1 MPIGENVPI
10 APLTWAVSEGAIPGS
25 GSVTHRVFCVTPPRV
40 HRPLLSRTPVMV
52 GSMSTGSTS
61 TAQRLRQALDG
72 PWGEVREKART
83 QLAGKEY
90 TADPDLDLPGARARV
105 LEQMRSLAEL
115 GYAERGFRRE
125 NGGTGEPGAA
135 VVGLEMLA
143 YADLSLWVKSGVQWG
158 LFGGAVENLG
168 SERHR
173 EHIRRLI
180 SLDLLGCFAMT
191 ESGHGS
197 DVANLETT
205 ATYDPATEEF
215 VIHTPTPSARK
226 DYIGGAA
233 EHARMAAVFA
243 QLRTSSGEHGVH
255 CLLVPI
261 RDEQGNDLP
270 GVTTSDCGRKGGLPG
285 VDNGRIVFDQVR
297 VPRENLLNRYADVA
311 PDGTYSSEI
320 ENPSRRFFTTLG
332 TLVRGRVS
340 VGGAAAAGARVGLSI
355 ALRYSLKRRQFGDP
369 DNGAETLLLDYRM
382 HQRRLLPLLAHS
394 FALSFAQNDLVRRM
408 HLVQTGQDLA
418 AGAQRALE
426 KRAAGLKV
434 AQTRHATRAIQE
446 CREACG
452 GAGYL
457 TENRLVTLKA
467 DTDVFTTFEGDNVVL
482 TQLVAKEILTSYA
495 DEVRDLDAL
504 GWVRFAATMA
514 GDVVR
519 KRSGVRQLIQTLRD
533 RSGESVDEGDL
544 GRRDTQ
550 LALFADREDYLTRT
564 AAHRLR
570 ARAEET
576 EPFEAFNNAQ
586 DHILA
591 AGAAHI
597 DRLILEA
604 FIEGIADIEDE
615 EARRLAE
622 TVCDLYVYSILE
634 ENSAWY
640 IMHRFISVERAKA
653 IRRGVNELVDR
664 LRPDA
669 LTLIEALGV
678 PESMLDA
685 AMLDDASVYERQ

>member
-1 MPIGENVPI
+1 M
-10 APLTWAVSEGAIPGS
+10 TS
-25 GSVTHRVFCVTPPRV
+25 G
-40 HRPLLSRTPVMV
+40 
-52 GSMSTGSTS
+52 
-61 TAQRLRQALDG
+61 TATTADHLRAALDG
-72 PWGEVREKART
+72 PWAAVRDEART
-83 QLAGKEY
+83 LLAGEEF
-90 TADPDLDLPGARARV
+90 TADPYLDYKAARARV
-105 LEQMRSLAEL
+105 LEQMKAISTM
-115 GYAERGFRRE
+115 GFAERGFRRE
-125 NGGTGEPGAA
+125 NGGTSEPGAA

-168 SERHR
+168 TERHR
-173 EHIRRLI
+173 EYIERLI

-205 ATYDPATEEF
+205 ATYDPDTEEF
-215 VIHTPTPSARK
+215 VVHSPTPSARK

-243 QLRTSSGEHGVH
+243 QLITRGENKGVH

-261 RDEQGNDLP
+261 RDENGADLP
-270 GVTTSDCGRKGGLPG
+270 GVTTYDDGLKGGLPG
-285 VDNGRIVFDQVR
+285 VDNGRIVFDHVR

-340 VGGAAAAGARVGLSI
+340 VGGAAAAGARVALSI
-355 ALRYSLKRRQFGDP
+355 AVRYALQRRQFSDP
-369 DNGAETLLLDYRM
+369 DTGVETVLLDYRS
-382 HQRRLLPLLAHS
+382 HQRRLLPLVAKSYALA
-394 FALSFAQNDLVRRM
+394 FAQNDLVRRM
-408 HLVQTGQDLA
+408 HLVQTGQNLEP
-418 AGAQRALE
+418 GAQRALE

-434 AQTRHATRAIQE
+434 AQTAHATRAIQE

-482 TQLVAKEILTSYA
+482 TQLVAKELLTAYA

-533 RSGESVDEGDL
+533 RGDDSIDEGDL
-544 GRRDTQ
+544 SRRVVQ
-550 LALFADREDYLTRT
+550 LQLFADREDYLVRT

-576 EPFEAFNNAQ
+576 GPFEAFNNAQ

-597 DRLILEA
+597 DRLVLEA
-604 FIEGIADIEDE
+604 FIEGISDIEDPA
-615 EARRLAE
+615 ARELADWM
-622 TVCDLYVYSILE
+622 CDLFVYSTIE
-634 ENSAWY
+634 ENQAWY
-640 IMHRFISVERAKA
+640 IMHRFMSVDRAKTV
-653 IRRGVNELVDR
+653 RRGVNELVDR
-664 LRPDA
+664 LRPHA
-669 LTLIEALGV
+669 LTLVEAMGV
-678 PESMLDA
+678 PETMLRA
-685 AMLDDASVYERQ
+685 AMLDDASVFQRDQPVPASS

>member
-1 MPIGENVPI
+1 M
-10 APLTWAVSEGAIPGS
+10 A
-25 GSVTHRVFCVTPPRV
+25 
-40 HRPLLSRTPVMV
+40 
-52 GSMSTGSTS
+52 TGSSS
-61 TAQRLRQALDG
+61 TADHLRAALDG
-72 PWGEVREKART
+72 PWRDVRDKARI
-83 QLAGKEY
+83 QLAEDRFTG
-90 TADPDLDLPGARARV
+90 DPYLDYKAARARV
-105 LEQMRSLAEL
+105 LDQMRVVATM

-135 VVGLEMLA
+135 VTGLEMLA

-168 SERHR
+168 TERHR
-173 EHIRRLI
+173 DYIKRLL

-197 DVANLETT
+197 DVAHVETT
-205 ATYDPATEEF
+205 ATYDPASQEF
-215 VIHTPTPSARK
+215 VIHSPTPSARK

-243 QLRTSSGEHGVH
+243 QLITGGENQGVH

-261 RDEQGNDLP
+261 RDEQGADLP
-270 GVTTSDCGRKGGLPG
+270 GVTTFDDGLKGGLPG
-285 VDNGRIVFDQVR
+285 VDNGRIVFDHVR
-297 VPRENLLNRYADVA
+297 IPRENLLNRYADVA

-320 ENPSRRFFTTLG
+320 ENASRRFFTTLG

-340 VGGAAAAGARVGLSI
+340 VGGAAAAGARVALSI
-355 ALRYSLKRRQFGDP
+355 AVRYALKRRQFSDP
-369 DNGAETLLLDYRM
+369 DTGAETLLLDYRS
-382 HQRRLLPLLAHS
+382 HQRRLLPLVARS
-394 FALSFAQNDLVRRM
+394 FALAFAQNDLVRRM
-408 HLVQTGQDLA
+408 HLVQTGQDLDPS
-418 AGAQRALE
+418 AQRALE

-482 TQLVAKEILTSYA
+482 TQLVAKELLTAYS

-519 KRSGVRQLIQTLRD
+519 KRSGVRQMIQTLRD
-533 RSGESVDEGDL
+533 RSDEGVDEGDL
-544 GRRDTQ
+544 SRRSVQ
-550 LALFADREDYLTRT
+550 LQLFADREDYLVRT

-570 ARAEET
+570 ARARET
-576 EPFEAFNNAQ
+576 GPFEAFNNAQ

-591 AGAAHI
+591 AGTAHI
-597 DRLILEA
+597 DRLVLEA
-604 FIEGIADIEDE
+604 FIDGIAGIEDVD
-615 EARRLAE
+615 ARALAE
-622 TVCDLYVYSILE
+622 AVCDLFVYSLVE
-634 ENSAWY
+634 ENSAWF
-640 IMHRFISVERAKA
+640 IMHRFMSVERAKA
-653 IRRGVNELVDR
+653 VRRGVNELVDR
-664 LRPDA
+664 LRPQA
-669 LTLIEALGV
+669 STLVEAMGV
-678 PESMLDA
+678 PESMLHA
-685 AMLDDASVYERQ
+685 AMLEDASVYERD

>member
-1 MPIGENVPI
+1 M
-10 APLTWAVSEGAIPGS
+10 TS
-25 GSVTHRVFCVTPPRV
+25 G
-40 HRPLLSRTPVMV
+40 
-52 GSMSTGSTS
+52 
-61 TAQRLRQALDG
+61 TATTADHLRAALDG
-72 PWGEVREKART
+72 PWAAVRDEART
-83 QLAGKEY
+83 LLAGEEF
-90 TADPDLDLPGARARV
+90 TADPYLDYKAARARV
-105 LEQMRSLAEL
+105 LEQMKAISTM
-115 GYAERGFRRE
+115 GFAERGFRRE
-125 NGGTGEPGAA
+125 NGGTSEPGAA

-168 SERHR
+168 TERHR
-173 EHIRRLI
+173 EYIERLI

-205 ATYDPATEEF
+205 ATYDPETEEF
-215 VIHTPTPSARK
+215 VVHSPTPSARK

-243 QLRTSSGEHGVH
+243 QLITRGENKGVH

-261 RDEQGNDLP
+261 RDENGADLP
-270 GVTTSDCGRKGGLPG
+270 GVTTYDDGLKGGLPG
-285 VDNGRIVFDQVR
+285 VDNGRIVFDHVR

-340 VGGAAAAGARVGLSI
+340 VGGAAAAGARVALSI
-355 ALRYSLKRRQFGDP
+355 AVRYALQRRQFSDP
-369 DNGAETLLLDYRM
+369 DTGVETVLLDYRS
-382 HQRRLLPLLAHS
+382 HQRRLLPLVAKSYALA
-394 FALSFAQNDLVRRM
+394 FAQNDLVRRM
-408 HLVQTGQDLA
+408 HLVQTGQNLEP
-418 AGAQRALE
+418 GAQRALE

-434 AQTRHATRAIQE
+434 AQTAHATRAIQE

-482 TQLVAKEILTSYA
+482 TQLVAKELLTAYA

-533 RSGESVDEGDL
+533 RGDDSIDEGDL
-544 GRRDTQ
+544 SRRVVQ
-550 LALFADREDYLTRT
+550 LQLFADREDYLVRT

-576 EPFEAFNNAQ
+576 GPFEAFNNAQ

-597 DRLILEA
+597 DRLVLEA
-604 FIEGIADIEDE
+604 FIEGISDIEDPA
-615 EARRLAE
+615 ARELADWM
-622 TVCDLYVYSILE
+622 CDLFVYSTIE
-634 ENSAWY
+634 ENQAWY
-640 IMHRFISVERAKA
+640 IMHRFMSVDRAKA
-653 IRRGVNELVDR
+653 VRRGVNELVDR
-664 LRPDA
+664 LRPHA
-669 LTLIEALGV
+669 LTLVEAMGV
-678 PESMLDA
+678 PETMLRA
-685 AMLDDASVYERQ
+685 AMLDDASVFQRDQPVSASS

>member
-1 MPIGENVPI
+1 M
-10 APLTWAVSEGAIPGS
+10 T
-25 GSVTHRVFCVTPPRV
+25 
-40 HRPLLSRTPVMV
+40 
-52 GSMSTGSTS
+52 TGTTT
-61 TAQRLRQALDG
+61 TAEHLRAALDG
-72 PWGEVREKART
+72 PWAAVREEARIL
-83 QLAGKEY
+83 LAGEEF
-90 TADPDLDLPGARARV
+90 TADPTLDYKAARARV
-105 LEQMRSLAEL
+105 LDQMRVIATM
-115 GYAERGFRRE
+115 GFAERGFRRE
-125 NGGTGEPGAA
+125 HGGTGEPGAA

-168 SERHR
+168 TERHR
-173 EHIRRLI
+173 EYIKQLI

-205 ATYDPATEEF
+205 ATYDPRTEEF
-215 VIHTPTPSARK
+215 VVHSPTPSARK

-243 QLRTSSGEHGVH
+243 QLITNGENQGVH

-261 RDEQGNDLP
+261 RDENGADLP
-270 GVTTSDCGRKGGLPG
+270 GVTTIDDGLKGGLPG
-285 VDNGRIVFDQVR
+285 VDNGRIAFDHVR

-320 ENPSRRFFTTLG
+320 DNSSRRFFTTLG

-340 VGGAAAAGARVGLSI
+340 VGGAAAAGARVALSI
-355 ALRYSLKRRQFGDP
+355 AVRYALKRRQFADP
-369 DNGAETLLLDYRM
+369 DTGVETVLLDYRS
-382 HQRRLLPLLAHS
+382 HQRRLLPLVAKSYALA
-394 FALSFAQNDLVRRM
+394 FAQNDLVRRM
-408 HLVQTGQDLA
+408 HLVQTGQDLEP
-418 AGAQRALE
+418 GAQRALE

-467 DTDVFTTFEGDNVVL
+467 DTDVFTTFEGDNIVL
-482 TQLVAKEILTSYA
+482 TQLVAKELLTAYA
-495 DEVRDLDAL
+495 DEIRDLDAL

-533 RSGESVDEGDL
+533 RSGESVDDGDL
-544 GRRDTQ
+544 SRRAVQ
-550 LALFADREDYLTRT
+550 LQLFADREDYLVRT

-570 ARAEET
+570 ARAQDT
-576 EPFEAFNNAQ
+576 RPFEAFNNAQ

-591 AGAAHI
+591 AGSAHI
-597 DRLILEA
+597 DRLVLEA
-604 FIEGIADIEDE
+604 FIEGIAGIDDPD
-615 EARRLAE
+615 ARELAGSM
-622 TVCDLYVYSILE
+622 CDLYVYSAIE
-634 ENSAWY
+634 ENQAWF
-640 IMHRFISVERAKA
+640 IMHRFMSVERAKA
-653 IRRGVNELVDR
+653 VRRGVNELVDR
-664 LRPDA
+664 LRPHA
-669 LTLIEALGV
+669 LTLVEAMGV
-678 PESMLDA
+678 PESMLRA
-685 AMLDDASVYERQ
+685 AMLDDASVYDRT

>member
-1 MPIGENVPI
+1 M
-10 APLTWAVSEGAIPGS
+10 A
-25 GSVTHRVFCVTPPRV
+25 
-40 HRPLLSRTPVMV
+40 
-52 GSMSTGSTS
+52 TGSAS
-61 TAQRLRQALDG
+61 TADHLREALDG
-72 PWGEVREKART
+72 PWGEVRQQARE
-83 QLAGKEY
+83 QLAGDRF
-90 TADPDLDLPGARARV
+90 AGDPGLDYRAARARV
-105 LEQMRSLAEL
+105 LEQMRTLAGL
-115 GYAERGFRRE
+115 GLAERGFRRE

-143 YADLSLWVKSGVQWG
+143 YTDLSLWVKSGVQWG

-168 SERHR
+168 TERHR
-173 EHIRRLI
+173 EFIKKLI

-205 ATYDPATEEF
+205 ATYDPATQEF
-215 VIHTPTPSARK
+215 VVHTPTPSARK

-243 QLRTSSGEHGVH
+243 QLITPAGNHGVH

-270 GVTTSDCGRKGGLPG
+270 GVTTSDCGLKGGLPG
-285 VDNGRIVFDQVR
+285 VDNGRIVFDHVR

-340 VGGAAAAGARVGLSI
+340 VGGAAAAGARVALSI
-355 ALRYSLKRRQFGDP
+355 AGRYALKRRQFGDP
-369 DNGAETLLLDYRM
+369 DDGGEILLLDYRN
-382 HQRRLLPLLAHS
+382 HQRRLLPLIARSYALA
-394 FALSFAQNDLVRRM
+394 FAQNDLVRRM
-408 HLVQTGQDLA
+408 HLVQTGQDLDP
-418 AGAQRALE
+418 GAQRALE

-482 TQLVAKEILTSYA
+482 TQLVAKELLTAYS

-533 RSGESVDEGDL
+533 RGDESVDEGDL
-544 GRRDTQ
+544 SKRAVQ
-550 LALFADREDYLTRT
+550 LQLFADREDYLVRT

-576 EPFEAFNNAQ
+576 SPFEAFNNAQ

-591 AGAAHI
+591 AGSAHI
-597 DRLILEA
+597 DRLVLEA
-604 FIEGIADIEDE
+604 FIEGISGIEDPD
-615 EARRLAE
+615 ARALAE
-622 TVCDLYVYSILE
+622 TMCDLFVYATLE
-634 ENSAWY
+634 ENLSWY
-640 IMHRFISVERAKA
+640 IMHRFMSVERGKA
-653 IRRGVNELVDR
+653 VRRGVNELVDR

-669 LTLIEALGV
+669 LTLIEAMGV
-678 PESMLDA
+678 PEPMLRA
-685 AMLDDASVYERQ
+685 AMLDDASVYERE

>member
-1 MPIGENVPI
+1 M
-10 APLTWAVSEGAIPGS
+10 AT
-25 GSVTHRVFCVTPPRV
+25 GSV
-40 HRPLLSRTPVMV
+40 
-52 GSMSTGSTS
+52 S
-61 TAQRLRQALDG
+61 TADHLRVALDG
-72 PWGEVREKART
+72 PWGAVREEARKQLSGDQFTGDPSLDYKA
-83 QLAGKEY
+83 
-90 TADPDLDLPGARARV
+90 ARARV
-105 LEQMRSLAEL
+105 LEQMRVLATL
-115 GYAERGFRRE
+115 GIAEKGFRRE
-125 NGGTGEPGAA
+125 HGGTGEPGAA

-168 SERHR
+168 TDRHR
-173 EHIRRLI
+173 DYIKQLI

-205 ATYDPATEEF
+205 ATYDPATQEF
-215 VIHTPTPSARK
+215 VVHSPTPSARK

-243 QLRTSSGEHGVH
+243 QLITEGEGKGVH
-255 CLLVPI
+255 CFLVPI
-261 RDEQGNDLP
+261 RDEQGADLP
-270 GVTTSDCGRKGGLPG
+270 GVTTSDDGLKAGLPG

-297 VPRENLLNRYADVA
+297 IPRENLLNRYADVA
-311 PDGTYSSEI
+311 PDGSYSSEI

-340 VGGAAAAGARVGLSI
+340 VGGAAAAGARVALSI
-355 ALRYSLKRRQFGDP
+355 AVRYALQRRQFSDP
-369 DNGAETLLLDYRM
+369 DTGEETVLLDYRS
-382 HQRRLLPLLAHS
+382 HQRRLLPLVAKS
-394 FALSFAQNDLVRRM
+394 YAYAFAQNDLVRRM
-408 HLVQTGQDLA
+408 HLVQTGQDLDPSS
-418 AGAQRALE
+418 QRALE

-482 TQLVAKEILTSYA
+482 TQLVAKELLTAYS

-504 GWVRFAATMA
+504 GWVKFAATMA

-533 RSGESVDEGDL
+533 RGDETVDEADL
-544 GRRDTQ
+544 SKRAVQ
-550 LALFADREDYLTRT
+550 LQLFADREDYLVRT
-564 AAHRLR
+564 AGHRLR
-570 ARAEET
+570 ARAEDT
-576 EPFEAFNNAQ
+576 SPFEAFNNAQ
-586 DHILA
+586 DHILT
-591 AGAAHI
+591 AGTAHI
-597 DRLILEA
+597 DRLVLEA
-604 FIEGIADIEDE
+604 FIEGIADIEDP
-615 EARRLAE
+615 EARALADS
-622 TVCDLYVYSILE
+622 VCDLFVYTTLE

-640 IMHRFISVERAKA
+640 IMHRFMSVERAKA
-653 IRRGVNELVDR
+653 VRRGVNELVDR

-669 LTLIEALGV
+669 LTLVQGLGV
-678 PESMLDA
+678 PEGMLRA
-685 AMLDDASVYERQ
+685 AMLSDASVFDRTAH

>member
-1 MPIGENVPI
+1 M
-10 APLTWAVSEGAIPGS
+10 TS
-25 GSVTHRVFCVTPPRV
+25 G
-40 HRPLLSRTPVMV
+40 
-52 GSMSTGSTS
+52 
-61 TAQRLRQALDG
+61 TATTADHLRAALDG
-72 PWGEVREKART
+72 PWAAVRDEART
-83 QLAGKEY
+83 LLAGEEF
-90 TADPDLDLPGARARV
+90 TADPHLDYKAARARV
-105 LEQMRSLAEL
+105 LEQMKAIATM
-115 GYAERGFRRE
+115 GFAERGFRRE
-125 NGGTGEPGAA
+125 NGGTSEPGAA
-135 VVGLEMLA
+135 VVSLEMLA

-168 SERHR
+168 TERHR
-173 EHIRRLI
+173 EYIERLI

-205 ATYDPATEEF
+205 ATYDPQTQEF
-215 VIHTPTPSARK
+215 VVHSPTPSARK

-243 QLRTSSGEHGVH
+243 QLITGGESRGVH

-261 RDEQGNDLP
+261 RDENGADLP
-270 GVTTSDCGRKGGLPG
+270 GVTTYDDGLKGGLPG
-285 VDNGRIVFDQVR
+285 VDNGRIVFDHVR

-340 VGGAAAAGARVGLSI
+340 VGGAAAAGARVALSI
-355 ALRYSLKRRQFGDP
+355 AVRYALKRRQFSDP
-369 DNGAETLLLDYRM
+369 DTGVETVLLDYRS
-382 HQRRLLPLLAHS
+382 HQRRLLPLVAKSYALA
-394 FALSFAQNDLVRRM
+394 FAQNDLVRRM
-408 HLVQTGQDLA
+408 HLVQTGQNLE

-434 AQTRHATRAIQE
+434 AQTGHATRAIQE

-482 TQLVAKEILTSYA
+482 TQLVAKELLTAYA

-519 KRSGVRQLIQTLRD
+519 KRSGVRQLIQNLKD
-533 RSGESVDEGDL
+533 RGDDPIEEGDL
-544 GRRDTQ
+544 SRRAVQ
-550 LALFADREDYLTRT
+550 LQLFADREDYLVRT

-570 ARAEET
+570 ARAEDT
-576 EPFEAFNNAQ
+576 GPFEAFNNAQ

-597 DRLILEA
+597 DRLVLEA
-604 FIEGIADIEDE
+604 FIEGIADIEDP
-615 EARRLAE
+615 EARELADWM
-622 TVCDLYVYSILE
+622 CDLFVYTTIE
-634 ENSAWY
+634 ENQAWY
-640 IMHRFISVERAKA
+640 IMHRFMSVERAKA

-664 LRPDA
+664 LRPHG
-669 LTLIEALGV
+669 LTLVEAMGV
-678 PESMLDA
+678 PESMLRA
-685 AMLDDASVYERQ
+685 AMLDDASVFDRAQPISVPS

>member
-1 MPIGENVPI
+1 M
-10 APLTWAVSEGAIPGS
+10 T
-25 GSVTHRVFCVTPPRV
+25 
-40 HRPLLSRTPVMV
+40 
-52 GSMSTGSTS
+52 TGSS
-61 TAQRLRQALDG
+61 TTADHLRTALDG
-72 PWGEVREKART
+72 PWETVRQEARI
-83 QLAGKEY
+83 QLAGVEF
-90 TADPDLDLPGARARV
+90 TGNPALDYQAARARV
-105 LEQMRSLAEL
+105 LDQMRKIATM

-125 NGGTGEPGAA
+125 HGGTGEPGAA

-168 SERHR
+168 TERHR
-173 EHIRRLI
+173 EVIKQLI

-205 ATYDPATEEF
+205 ATYDPETQEF
-215 VIHTPTPSARK
+215 VVHSPTPSARK

-243 QLRTSSGEHGVH
+243 QLITEGESQGVH

-261 RDEQGNDLP
+261 RDEHGVDLP
-270 GVTTSDCGRKGGLPG
+270 GVTTFDDGLKGGLLG
-285 VDNGRIVFDQVR
+285 VDNGRIVFDNVR
-297 VPRENLLNRYADVA
+297 IPRENLLNRYADVA
-311 PDGTYSSEI
+311 PDGTYSSDI

-340 VGGAAAAGARVGLSI
+340 VGGAAAAGARVALSI
-355 ALRYSLKRRQFGDP
+355 ATRYALKRRQFADP
-369 DNGAETLLLDYRM
+369 DDGSETLLLDYRS
-382 HQRRLLPLLAHS
+382 HQRRLLPLIARSYALA
-394 FALSFAQNDLVRRM
+394 FAQNDLVRRM
-408 HLVQTGQDLA
+408 HLVQTGQDLDP
-418 AGAQRALE
+418 GAQRALE

-457 TENRLVTLKA
+457 TENRIVTLKA

-482 TQLVAKEILTSYA
+482 TQLVAKELLTAYS
-495 DEVRDLDAL
+495 DEIRDLDAL

-533 RSGESVDEGDL
+533 RNDDSFDEGDL
-544 GRRDTQ
+544 SRREVQ
-550 LALFADREDYLTRT
+550 LQLFADREDYLVRT
-564 AAHRLR
+564 AGHRLR
-570 ARAEET
+570 ARAGET
-576 EPFEAFNNAQ
+576 GPFEAFNNAQ

-591 AGAAHI
+591 AGSAHI
-597 DRLILEA
+597 DRLVLEE
-604 FIEGIADIEDE
+604 FIEGIAGIADPQ
-615 EARRLAE
+615 ARALAE
-622 TVCDLYVYSILE
+622 TVCDLFVYSALE
-634 ENSAWY
+634 ENLSWF
-640 IMHRFISVERAKA
+640 IMHRFMSVERAKA
-653 IRRGVNELVDR
+653 VRRGVNELVDR
-664 LRPDA
+664 LRPEA
-669 LTLIEALGV
+669 LTLVEGMGV
-678 PESMLDA
+678 PENMLRA
-685 AMLDDASVYERQ
+685 ALLEDASVYERAVPASPSTTP

>member
-1 MPIGENVPI
+1 M
-10 APLTWAVSEGAIPGS
+10 TS
-25 GSVTHRVFCVTPPRV
+25 G
-40 HRPLLSRTPVMV
+40 
-52 GSMSTGSTS
+52 
-61 TAQRLRQALDG
+61 TATTADHLRAALDG
-72 PWGEVREKART
+72 PWAAVRDEART
-83 QLAGKEY
+83 LLAGEEF
-90 TADPDLDLPGARARV
+90 TADPYLDYKAARARV
-105 LEQMRSLAEL
+105 LEQMKAISTM
-115 GYAERGFRRE
+115 GFAERGFRRE
-125 NGGTGEPGAA
+125 NGGTSEPGAA

-168 SERHR
+168 TERHR
-173 EHIRRLI
+173 EYIERLI

-205 ATYDPATEEF
+205 ATYDPETEEF
-215 VIHTPTPSARK
+215 VVHSPTPSARK

-233 EHARMAAVFA
+233 EHARIAAVFA
-243 QLRTSSGEHGVH
+243 QLITRGENKGVH

-261 RDEQGNDLP
+261 RDENGADLP
-270 GVTTSDCGRKGGLPG
+270 GVTTYDDGLKGGLPG
-285 VDNGRIVFDQVR
+285 VDNGRIVFDHVR

-340 VGGAAAAGARVGLSI
+340 VGGAAAAGARVALSI
-355 ALRYSLKRRQFGDP
+355 AVRYALQRRQFSDP
-369 DNGAETLLLDYRM
+369 DTGVETVLLDYRS
-382 HQRRLLPLLAHS
+382 HQRRLLPLVAKSYALA
-394 FALSFAQNDLVRRM
+394 FAQNDLVRRM
-408 HLVQTGQDLA
+408 HLVQTGQNLEP
-418 AGAQRALE
+418 GAQRALE

-434 AQTRHATRAIQE
+434 AQTAHATRAIQE

-482 TQLVAKEILTSYA
+482 TQLVAKELLTAYA

-533 RSGESVDEGDL
+533 RGDDSIDEGDL
-544 GRRDTQ
+544 SRRVVQ
-550 LALFADREDYLTRT
+550 LQLFADREDYLVRT

-576 EPFEAFNNAQ
+576 GPFEAFNNAQ

-597 DRLILEA
+597 DRLVLEA
-604 FIEGIADIEDE
+604 FIEGISDIEDPA
-615 EARRLAE
+615 ARELADWM
-622 TVCDLYVYSILE
+622 CDLFVYSTIE
-634 ENSAWY
+634 ENQAWY
-640 IMHRFISVERAKA
+640 IMHRFMSVDRAKA
-653 IRRGVNELVDR
+653 VRRGVNELVDR
-664 LRPDA
+664 LRPHA
-669 LTLIEALGV
+669 LTLVEAMGV
-678 PESMLDA
+678 PETMLRA
-685 AMLDDASVYERQ
+685 AMLDDASVFQRDQPVSASS

>member
-1 MPIGENVPI
+1 M
-10 APLTWAVSEGAIPGS
+10 TS
-25 GSVTHRVFCVTPPRV
+25 GTATTADH
-40 HRPLLSRTPVMV
+40 LRT
-52 GSMSTGSTS
+52 
-61 TAQRLRQALDG
+61 ALDG
-72 PWGEVREKART
+72 PWAAVRDEARI
-83 QLAGKEY
+83 QLAGKQF
-90 TADPDLDLPGARARV
+90 TGDPYLDYKAARARV
-105 LEQMRSLAEL
+105 LAQMRAIAAI

-143 YADLSLWVKSGVQWG
+143 YTDLSLWVKSGVQWG

-173 EHIRRLI
+173 KYIKQLI

-205 ATYDPATEEF
+205 ATYDPQTEEF
-215 VIHTPTPSARK
+215 VVHSPTPSARK

-233 EHARMAAVFA
+233 EHARIAAVFA
-243 QLRTSSGEHGVH
+243 QLITNGENEGVH

-261 RDEQGNDLP
+261 RDESGAGLP
-270 GVTTSDCGRKGGLPG
+270 GVTTSDDGLKGGLPG
-285 VDNGRIVFDQVR
+285 VDNGRIVFDHVR

-311 PDGTYSSEI
+311 PDGTYHSEI

-340 VGGAAAAGARVGLSI
+340 VGGAAAAGARVALSI
-355 ALRYSLKRRQFGDP
+355 AVRYALKRRQFADP
-369 DNGAETLLLDYRM
+369 DTGAETVLLDYRS
-382 HQRRLLPLLAHS
+382 HQRRLLPLVAKSYALA
-394 FALSFAQNDLVRRM
+394 FAQNDLVRRM
-408 HLVQTGQDLA
+408 HLVQTGQDLDQ
-418 AGAQRALE
+418 GAQRALE

-434 AQTRHATRAIQE
+434 AQTEHATRAIQE

-482 TQLVAKEILTSYA
+482 TQLVAKELLTAYA

-519 KRSGVRQLIQTLRD
+519 KRSGVRQLIQTLKD
-533 RSGESVDEGDL
+533 RGDESIDEGDL
-544 GRRDTQ
+544 SRRAVQ
-550 LALFADREDYLTRT
+550 LQLFADREDYLVRT
-564 AAHRLR
+564 AGHRLR
-570 ARAEET
+570 ARAADT
-576 EPFEAFNNAQ
+576 RPFEAFNNAQ

-597 DRLILEA
+597 DRLVLEA
-604 FIEGIADIEDE
+604 FIEGVADIEDPD
-615 EARRLAE
+615 ARALADSM
-622 TVCDLYVYSILE
+622 CDLFVYSTIE
-634 ENSAWY
+634 ENQAWY
-640 IMHRFISVERAKA
+640 IMHRFMSVDRAKA
-653 IRRGVNELVDR
+653 VRRGVNELVDR
-664 LRPDA
+664 LRPHAPA
-669 LTLIEALGV
+669 LVEAMGV
-678 PESMLDA
+678 PESMLCA
-685 AMLDDASVYERQ
+685 AMLDDASVFDRT

>member
-1 MPIGENVPI
+1 
-10 APLTWAVSEGAIPGS
+10 
-25 GSVTHRVFCVTPPRV
+25 
-40 HRPLLSRTPVMV
+40 MV
-52 GSMSTGSTS
+52 TGSSS
-61 TAQRLRQALDG
+61 TTAEHLRAALDG
-72 PWGEVREKART
+72 PWGSVREEART
-83 QLAGKEY
+83 QLVGQEF
-90 TADPDLDLPGARARV
+90 TGDPYLDYKAARARV
-105 LEQMRSLAEL
+105 LEQMRVIATL
-115 GYAERGFRRE
+115 GIAERGFRRE

-135 VVGLEMLA
+135 VTGLEMLA
-143 YADLSLWVKSGVQWG
+143 YADLSLWVKAGVQWG

-168 SERHR
+168 TERHR
-173 EHIRRLI
+173 EYIGKLI

-197 DVANLETT
+197 DVANIETT
-205 ATYDPATEEF
+205 ATYDPGTQEF
-215 VIHTPTPSARK
+215 VVHSPTPSARK

-243 QLRTSSGEHGVH
+243 QLVAGGENQGVH

-261 RDEQGNDLP
+261 RDEQGADLP
-270 GVTTSDCGRKGGLPG
+270 GVTTSDDGLKGGLLG
-285 VDNGRIVFDQVR
+285 VDNGRIAFDHVR

-320 ENPSRRFFTTLG
+320 DNPSRRFFTTLG

-340 VGGAAAAGARVGLSI
+340 VGGAAAAGARVALSI
-355 ALRYSLKRRQFGDP
+355 AVRYALKRRQFADP
-369 DNGAETLLLDYRM
+369 DSGEETVLLDYRS
-382 HQRRLLPLLAHS
+382 HQRRLLPLVAKS
-394 FALSFAQNDLVRRM
+394 YAYAFAQNDLVRRM
-408 HLVQTGQDLA
+408 HLVQTGQDLDPS
-418 AGAQRALE
+418 AQRALE

-457 TENRLVTLKA
+457 TENRLVTLKG

-482 TQLVAKEILTSYA
+482 TQLVAKELLTAYA

-533 RSGESVDEGDL
+533 RGDDGVDEGDL
-544 GRRDTQ
+544 ARRSVQ
-550 LALFADREDYLTRT
+550 LQLFADREDYLVRT

-576 EPFEAFNNAQ
+576 GPFEAFNNAQ

-597 DRLILEA
+597 DRLVLEA
-604 FIEGIADIEDE
+604 FIEGIGDIEDPD
-615 EARRLAE
+615 AKALADD
-622 TVCDLYVYSILE
+622 VCDLFVYTMLE
-634 ENSAWY
+634 ENSAWF
-640 IMHRFISVERAKA
+640 IMHRFMSVERAKA
-653 IRRGVNELVDR
+653 VRRGVNELVDR
-664 LRPDA
+664 LRPHA
-669 LTLIEALGV
+669 LTLVEAMGV
-678 PESMLDA
+678 PETMLRA
-685 AMLDDASVYERQ
+685 ALLDDASIYERS

>member
-1 MPIGENVPI
+1 M
-10 APLTWAVSEGAIPGS
+10 TS
-25 GSVTHRVFCVTPPRV
+25 G
-40 HRPLLSRTPVMV
+40 
-52 GSMSTGSTS
+52 
-61 TAQRLRQALDG
+61 TATTADHLRAALDG
-72 PWGEVREKART
+72 PWAAVREEART
-83 QLAGKEY
+83 LLAGAEF
-90 TADPDLDLPGARARV
+90 TADPHLDYKAARARV
-105 LEQMRSLAEL
+105 LEQMKAIATM
-115 GYAERGFRRE
+115 GFAERGFRRE
-125 NGGTGEPGAA
+125 NGGTSEPGAA
-135 VVGLEMLA
+135 VVSLEMLA

-168 SERHR
+168 TERHR
-173 EHIRRLI
+173 EYIERLI

-205 ATYDPATEEF
+205 ATYDPRTQEF
-215 VIHTPTPSARK
+215 VVHSPTPSARK

-243 QLRTSSGEHGVH
+243 QLITGGENRGVH

-261 RDEQGNDLP
+261 RDENGADLP
-270 GVTTSDCGRKGGLPG
+270 GVTTYDDGLKGGLPG
-285 VDNGRIVFDQVR
+285 VDNGRIVFDHVR

-340 VGGAAAAGARVGLSI
+340 VGGAAAAGARVALSI
-355 ALRYSLKRRQFGDP
+355 AVRYALKRRQFSDP
-369 DNGAETLLLDYRM
+369 DTGVETVLLDYRS
-382 HQRRLLPLLAHS
+382 HQRRLLPLVAKSYALA
-394 FALSFAQNDLVRRM
+394 FAQNDLVRRM
-408 HLVQTGQDLA
+408 HLVQTGQNLE

-482 TQLVAKEILTSYA
+482 TQLVAKELLTAYA

-519 KRSGVRQLIQTLRD
+519 KRSGVRQLIQNLKD
-533 RSGESVDEGDL
+533 RGDDPIEEGDL
-544 GRRDTQ
+544 SRRAVQ
-550 LALFADREDYLTRT
+550 LQLFADREDYLVRT

-570 ARAEET
+570 ARAEDT
-576 EPFEAFNNAQ
+576 GPFEAFNNAQ

-591 AGAAHI
+591 AGSAHI
-597 DRLILEA
+597 DRLVLEA
-604 FIEGIADIEDE
+604 FIEGIADIEDP
-615 EARRLAE
+615 EARELADWM
-622 TVCDLYVYSILE
+622 CDLFVYTTIE
-634 ENSAWY
+634 ENQAWY
-640 IMHRFISVERAKA
+640 IMHRFMSVERAKA

-664 LRPDA
+664 LRPHA
-669 LTLIEALGV
+669 LTLVEAMGV
-678 PESMLDA
+678 PESMLRA
-685 AMLDDASVYERQ
+685 AMLDDASVFDRAQPISVPS

>member
-1 MPIGENVPI
+1 M
-10 APLTWAVSEGAIPGS
+10 A
-25 GSVTHRVFCVTPPRV
+25 
-40 HRPLLSRTPVMV
+40 
-52 GSMSTGSTS
+52 TGTS
-61 TAQRLRQALDG
+61 TTAEHLRAALDG
-72 PWGEVREKART
+72 PWRAVREQART
-83 QLAGKEY
+83 QLAGEEF
-90 TADPDLDLPGARARV
+90 TDDPELDIHAARARV
-105 LEQMRSLAEL
+105 LDQMRAIATM
-115 GYAERGFRRE
+115 GYPERGFRPE
-125 NGGTGEPGAA
+125 NGGTGDPGGA
-135 VVGLEMLA
+135 VTGLEMLA
-143 YADLSLWVKSGVQWG
+143 YTDLSLWVKSGVQWG

-168 SERHR
+168 TERHR
-173 EHIRRLI
+173 DFIKRLI

-197 DVANLETT
+197 DVANVETT
-205 ATYDPATEEF
+205 ATYDPATQEF
-215 VIHTPTPSARK
+215 VVDTPTPSARK

-233 EHARMAAVFA
+233 VHARMAAVFA
-243 QLRTSSGEHGVH
+243 QLIVGGESKGVH

-261 RDEQGNDLP
+261 RDELGADLP
-270 GVTTSDCGRKGGLPG
+270 GVTTYDDGLKGGLPG

-297 VPRENLLNRYADVA
+297 IPRENLLNRYADVT
-311 PDGTYSSEI
+311 PDGTYDSEI

-340 VGGAAAAGARVGLSI
+340 VGGAAAAGTRVALSI
-355 ALRYSLKRRQFGDP
+355 AVRYALARRQFADP
-369 DNGAETLLLDYRM
+369 DTGDETLLMDYRS
-382 HQRRLLPLLAHS
+382 HQRRLLPLVAKS
-394 FALSFAQNDLVRRM
+394 FALAFAQNDLVRRM
-408 HLVQTGQDLA
+408 DEIQRGENTEPSS
-418 AGAQRALE
+418 QRALE

-482 TQLVAKEILTSYA
+482 TQLVAKELLTAYS

-533 RSGESVDEGDL
+533 RNDETVDEGDL
-544 GRRDTQ
+544 SKRDVQ
-550 LALFADREDYLTRT
+550 LQLFADREDYLLRT

-570 ARAEET
+570 ARAT
-576 EPFEAFNNAQ
+576 DTGPFEAFNNAQ

-591 AGAAHI
+591 AGTAHI
-597 DRLILEA
+597 DRLVLEE
-604 FIEGIADIEDE
+604 FVDGIAEIEDPD
-615 EARRLAE
+615 AKALAE
-622 TVCDLYVYSILE
+622 TVCDLYVYASLE
-634 ENSAWY
+634 ENLAWY
-640 IMHRFISVERAKA
+640 IMHRFMSVERAKA
-653 IRRGVNELVDR
+653 VRRGVNELVDR

-669 LTLIEALGV
+669 LTLVEAMGV
-678 PESMLDA
+678 PETMLRA
-685 AMLDDASVYERQ
+685 EMLHDASVFDRR

>member
-1 MPIGENVPI
+1 M
-10 APLTWAVSEGAIPGS
+10 A
-25 GSVTHRVFCVTPPRV
+25 
-40 HRPLLSRTPVMV
+40 
-52 GSMSTGSTS
+52 TGSAS
-61 TAQRLRQALDG
+61 TADHLREALDG
-72 PWGEVREKART
+72 PWGEVRQQARE
-83 QLAGKEY
+83 QLAGDRF
-90 TADPDLDLPGARARV
+90 AGDPGLDYRAARARV
-105 LEQMRSLAEL
+105 LEQMRTLAGL
-115 GYAERGFRRE
+115 GLAERGFRRE

-143 YADLSLWVKSGVQWG
+143 YTDLSLWVKSGVQWG

-168 SERHR
+168 TERHR
-173 EHIRRLI
+173 EFIKKLI

-205 ATYDPATEEF
+205 ATYDPATQEF
-215 VIHTPTPSARK
+215 VVHTPTPSARK

-243 QLRTSSGEHGVH
+243 QLITPAGNHGVH

-270 GVTTSDCGRKGGLPG
+270 GVTTSDCGLKGGLPG
-285 VDNGRIVFDQVR
+285 VDNGRIVFDHVR

-340 VGGAAAAGARVGLSI
+340 VGGAAAAGARVALSI
-355 ALRYSLKRRQFGDP
+355 AGRYALKRRQFGDP
-369 DNGAETLLLDYRM
+369 DDGGEILLLDYRN
-382 HQRRLLPLLAHS
+382 HQRRLLPLIARSYALA
-394 FALSFAQNDLVRRM
+394 FAQNDLVRRM
-408 HLVQTGQDLA
+408 HLVQTGQDLDP
-418 AGAQRALE
+418 GAQRALE

-482 TQLVAKEILTSYA
+482 TQLVAKELLTAYS

-533 RSGESVDEGDL
+533 RGDESVDEGDL
-544 GRRDTQ
+544 SKRAVQ
-550 LALFADREDYLTRT
+550 LQLFADREDYLVRT

-576 EPFEAFNNAQ
+576 SPFEAFNNAQ

-591 AGAAHI
+591 AGSAHI
-597 DRLILEA
+597 DRLVLEA
-604 FIEGIADIEDE
+604 FIEGISGIEDPD
-615 EARRLAE
+615 ARALAE
-622 TVCDLYVYSILE
+622 TVCDLFVYATLE
-634 ENSAWY
+634 ENLSWY
-640 IMHRFISVERAKA
+640 IMHRFMSVERGKA
-653 IRRGVNELVDR
+653 VRRGVNELVDR

-669 LTLIEALGV
+669 LTLIEAMGV
-678 PESMLDA
+678 PESMLRA
-685 AMLDDASVYERQ
+685 AMLDDASVYKRQ

>member
-1 MPIGENVPI
+1 M
-10 APLTWAVSEGAIPGS
+10 A
-25 GSVTHRVFCVTPPRV
+25 
-40 HRPLLSRTPVMV
+40 
-52 GSMSTGSTS
+52 TGTS
-61 TAQRLRQALDG
+61 TTAEHLRAALDG
-72 PWGEVREKART
+72 PWRAVREQART
-83 QLAGKEY
+83 QLAGEEF
-90 TADPDLDLPGARARV
+90 ADDPELDIHAARARV
-105 LEQMRSLAEL
+105 LDQMRVIATM
-115 GYAERGFRRE
+115 GYPERGFRPE
-125 NGGTGEPGAA
+125 NGGTGDPGGA
-135 VVGLEMLA
+135 VTGLEMLA
-143 YADLSLWVKSGVQWG
+143 YTDLSLWVKSGVQWG

-168 SERHR
+168 TERHR
-173 EHIRRLI
+173 DFIKRLI

-197 DVANLETT
+197 DVANVETT
-205 ATYDPATEEF
+205 ATYDPATQEF
-215 VIHTPTPSARK
+215 VVNTPTPSARK

-233 EHARMAAVFA
+233 VHARMAAVFA
-243 QLRTSSGEHGVH
+243 QLIVGGESKGVH

-261 RDEQGNDLP
+261 RDELGADLP
-270 GVTTSDCGRKGGLPG
+270 GVTTYDDGLKGGLPG

-297 VPRENLLNRYADVA
+297 IPRENLLNRYADVS
-311 PDGTYSSEI
+311 PDGTYDSEI

-340 VGGAAAAGARVGLSI
+340 VGGAAAAGTRVALSI
-355 ALRYSLKRRQFGDP
+355 AVRYALARRQFADP
-369 DNGAETLLLDYRM
+369 DTGDETLLLDYRS
-382 HQRRLLPLLAHS
+382 HQRRLLPLVAKS
-394 FALSFAQNDLVRRM
+394 FALAFAQNDLVRRM
-408 HLVQTGQDLA
+408 DEIQRGENTEPSS
-418 AGAQRALE
+418 QRALE

-482 TQLVAKEILTSYA
+482 TQLVAKELLTAYS

-533 RSGESVDEGDL
+533 RNDETVDEGDL
-544 GRRDTQ
+544 SKRDVQ
-550 LALFADREDYLTRT
+550 LQLFADREDYLLRT

-570 ARAEET
+570 ARAT
-576 EPFEAFNNAQ
+576 DTGPFEAFNNAQ

-597 DRLILEA
+597 DRLVLEE
-604 FIEGIADIEDE
+604 FVDGIAEIEDPD
-615 EARRLAE
+615 AKALAE
-622 TVCDLYVYSILE
+622 TVCDLYVYASLE
-634 ENSAWY
+634 ENLAWY
-640 IMHRFISVERAKA
+640 IMHRFMSVERAKA
-653 IRRGVNELVDR
+653 VRRGVNELVDR

-669 LTLIEALGV
+669 LTLVEAMGV
-678 PESMLDA
+678 PETMLRA
-685 AMLDDASVYERQ
+685 EMLHDASVFDRR

>member
-1 MPIGENVPI
+1 M
-10 APLTWAVSEGAIPGS
+10 A
-25 GSVTHRVFCVTPPRV
+25 
-40 HRPLLSRTPVMV
+40 
-52 GSMSTGSTS
+52 TGTS
-61 TAQRLRQALDG
+61 TTAEHLRAALDG
-72 PWGEVREKART
+72 PWRAVREQART
-83 QLAGKEY
+83 QLADDRFTG
-90 TADPDLDLPGARARV
+90 DPDLDLKDARARV
-105 LEQMRSLAEL
+105 LEQMRVIAGM
-115 GYAERGFRRE
+115 GYPERGFRPE
-125 NGGTGEPGAA
+125 NGGTGDPGGA
-135 VVGLEMLA
+135 VTGLEMLA

-168 SERHR
+168 TERHR
-173 EHIRRLI
+173 DYIKRLI

-197 DVANLETT
+197 DVAVLETT
-205 ATYDPATEEF
+205 ATYDPATQEF
-215 VIHTPTPSARK
+215 VVDTPTPSARK

-243 QLRTSSGEHGVH
+243 QLVTGGKNQGVH
-255 CLLVPI
+255 CFLVPI
-261 RDEQGNDLP
+261 RDENGADLP
-270 GVTTSDCGRKGGLPG
+270 GVTTSDDGRKGGLPG
-285 VDNGRIVFDQVR
+285 VDNGRIVFDNVR
-297 VPRENLLNRYADVA
+297 IPRENLLNRYADVA
-311 PDGTYSSEI
+311 PDGTYTSEI

-340 VGGAAAAGARVGLSI
+340 VGGAAAAGARVALSI
-355 ALRYSLKRRQFGDP
+355 AVRYALARRQFADP
-369 DNGAETLLLDYRM
+369 DTGAETLLLDYRS
-382 HQRRLLPLLAHS
+382 HQRRLLPLVAKS
-394 FALSFAQNDLVRRM
+394 FALAFAQNDLVRRM
-408 HLVQTGQDLA
+408 DLVQRGA
-418 AGAQRALE
+418 EIEPGAQRSLE

-482 TQLVAKEILTSYA
+482 TQLVAKELLTAYA

-519 KRSGVRQLIQTLRD
+519 RNTGVRQLIQTLRD
-533 RSGESVDEGDL
+533 RNDESVDEGDL
-544 GRRDTQ
+544 SKRDVQ
-550 LALFADREDYLTRT
+550 LQLFADREDYLLRT

-570 ARAEET
+570 ARAEDT
-576 EPFEAFNNAQ
+576 GPFEAFNNAQ

-597 DRLILEA
+597 DRLVLEE
-604 FIEGIADIEDE
+604 FVDGIAAIEDPD
-615 EARRLAE
+615 ARALAE
-622 TVCDLYVYSILE
+622 TVCDLYVYSSLE
-634 ENSAWY
+634 ENLAWY
-640 IMHRFISVERAKA
+640 IMHRFMSVERAKA
-653 IRRGVNELVDR
+653 VRRGVNELVDR

-669 LTLIEALGV
+669 LTLVEAMGV
-678 PESMLDA
+678 PESMLRA
-685 AMLDDASVYERQ
+685 EMLHDASVFDRS

>member
-1 MPIGENVPI
+1 M
-10 APLTWAVSEGAIPGS
+10 A
-25 GSVTHRVFCVTPPRV
+25 
-40 HRPLLSRTPVMV
+40 
-52 GSMSTGSTS
+52 TGSSS
-61 TAQRLRQALDG
+61 TTAEHLRAALDG
-72 PWGEVREKART
+72 PWGSVREEART
-83 QLAGKEY
+83 QLAGQEF
-90 TADPDLDLPGARARV
+90 TGDPYLDYKAARARV
-105 LEQMRSLAEL
+105 LDQMRVIATL

-125 NGGTGEPGAA
+125 NGGTSEPGAA
-135 VVGLEMLA
+135 VTGLEMLA
-143 YADLSLWVKSGVQWG
+143 YADLSLWVKAGVQWG

-168 SERHR
+168 TERHR
-173 EHIRRLI
+173 DYIRRLI

-197 DVANLETT
+197 DVANIETT
-205 ATYDPATEEF
+205 ATYDPDTEEF
-215 VIHTPTPSARK
+215 VVHSPTPSARK

-243 QLRTSSGEHGVH
+243 QLITKGENQGVH

-261 RDEQGNDLP
+261 RDEQGADLP
-270 GVTTSDCGRKGGLPG
+270 GVTTSDDGLKGGLLG
-285 VDNGRIVFDQVR
+285 VDNGRIVFDHVR

-340 VGGAAAAGARVGLSI
+340 VGGAAAAGARVALSI
-355 ALRYSLKRRQFGDP
+355 ALRYALKRRQFSDP
-369 DNGAETLLLDYRM
+369 DTGEETVLLDYRS
-382 HQRRLLPLLAHS
+382 HQRRLLPLLAKS
-394 FALSFAQNDLVRRM
+394 YAYAFAQNDLVRRM
-408 HLVQTGQDLA
+408 HLVQTGQDLEPN
-418 AGAQRALE
+418 AQRALE

-457 TENRLVTLKA
+457 TENRLVTLKG

-482 TQLVAKEILTSYA
+482 TQLVAKELLTAYA
-495 DEVRDLDAL
+495 DEIRDLDAL

-533 RSGESVDEGDL
+533 RGDDGVDEGDL
-544 GRRDTQ
+544 SRRAVQ
-550 LALFADREDYLTRT
+550 LQLFADREDYLVRT

-576 EPFEAFNNAQ
+576 GPFEAFNNAQ

-591 AGAAHI
+591 AGSAHI
-597 DRLILEA
+597 DRLVLEA
-604 FIEGIADIEDE
+604 FIEGIGDIEDP
-615 EARRLAE
+615 EAKALADL
-622 TVCDLYVYSILE
+622 VCDLFVYTMLE
-634 ENSAWY
+634 ENSAWF
-640 IMHRFISVERAKA
+640 IMHRFMSVERAKA
-653 IRRGVNELVDR
+653 VRRGVNELVDR
-664 LRPDA
+664 LRPHA
-669 LTLIEALGV
+669 LTLVEGMGV
-678 PESMLDA
+678 PESMLRA
-685 AMLDDASVYERQ
+685 ALLDDASVYERS

>member
-1 MPIGENVPI
+1 M
-10 APLTWAVSEGAIPGS
+10 TS
-25 GSVTHRVFCVTPPRV
+25 G
-40 HRPLLSRTPVMV
+40 
-52 GSMSTGSTS
+52 
-61 TAQRLRQALDG
+61 TATTADHLRAALDG
-72 PWGEVREKART
+72 PWAAVRDEART
-83 QLAGKEY
+83 LLAGEEF
-90 TADPDLDLPGARARV
+90 TADPYLDYKAARARV
-105 LEQMRSLAEL
+105 LEQMKAISTM
-115 GYAERGFRRE
+115 GFAERGFRRE
-125 NGGTGEPGAA
+125 NGGTSEPGAA

-168 SERHR
+168 TERHR
-173 EHIRRLI
+173 EYIERLI

-197 DVANLETT
+197 DVGNLETT
-205 ATYDPATEEF
+205 ATYDPQTQEF
-215 VIHTPTPSARK
+215 VVHSPTPSARK

-243 QLRTSSGEHGVH
+243 QLITQGENKGVH

-261 RDEQGNDLP
+261 RDENGADLP
-270 GVTTSDCGRKGGLPG
+270 GVTTYDDGLKGGLPG
-285 VDNGRIVFDQVR
+285 VDNGRIVFDHVR

-320 ENPSRRFFTTLG
+320 DNPSRRFFTTLG

-340 VGGAAAAGARVGLSI
+340 VGGAAAAGARVALSI
-355 ALRYSLKRRQFGDP
+355 AVRYALLRRQFSDP
-369 DNGAETLLLDYRM
+369 DTGVETVLLDYRS
-382 HQRRLLPLLAHS
+382 HQRRLLPLVAKSYALA
-394 FALSFAQNDLVRRM
+394 FAQNDLVRRM
-408 HLVQTGQDLA
+408 HLVQTGQNLEP
-418 AGAQRALE
+418 GAQRALE

-434 AQTRHATRAIQE
+434 AQTNHATRAIQE

-482 TQLVAKEILTSYA
+482 TQLVAKELLTAYA

-533 RSGESVDEGDL
+533 RGDDSIDEGDL
-544 GRRDTQ
+544 SRRAVQ
-550 LALFADREDYLTRT
+550 LQLFADREDYLVRT

-576 EPFEAFNNAQ
+576 GPFEAFNNAQ

-591 AGAAHI
+591 AGSAHI
-597 DRLILEA
+597 DRLVLEA
-604 FIEGIADIEDE
+604 FIEGISDIEDPA
-615 EARRLAE
+615 ARELADWM
-622 TVCDLYVYSILE
+622 CDLFVYSTIE
-634 ENSAWY
+634 ENQAWY
-640 IMHRFISVERAKA
+640 IMHRFMSVDRAKA
-653 IRRGVNELVDR
+653 VRRGVNELVDR
-664 LRPDA
+664 LRPHA
-669 LTLIEALGV
+669 STLVEAMGV
-678 PESMLDA
+678 PERMLRA
-685 AMLDDASVYERQ
+685 AMLDDASVFQRDQPISASS

>member
-1 MPIGENVPI
+1 M
-10 APLTWAVSEGAIPGS
+10 TS
-25 GSVTHRVFCVTPPRV
+25 G
-40 HRPLLSRTPVMV
+40 
-52 GSMSTGSTS
+52 
-61 TAQRLRQALDG
+61 TATTADHLRAALDG
-72 PWGEVREKART
+72 PWAAVRDEART
-83 QLAGKEY
+83 LLAGEEF
-90 TADPDLDLPGARARV
+90 TGDPYLDYKAARARV
-105 LEQMRSLAEL
+105 LEQMKAISTM
-115 GYAERGFRRE
+115 GFAERGFRRE
-125 NGGTGEPGAA
+125 NGGTSEPGAA

-168 SERHR
+168 TERHR
-173 EHIRRLI
+173 EYIERLI

-205 ATYDPATEEF
+205 ATYDPQTEEF
-215 VIHTPTPSARK
+215 VVHSPTPSARK

-243 QLRTSSGEHGVH
+243 QLITLGENKGVH

-261 RDEQGNDLP
+261 RDENGADLP
-270 GVTTSDCGRKGGLPG
+270 GVTTYDDGLKGGLPG
-285 VDNGRIVFDQVR
+285 VDNGRIVFDHVR

-340 VGGAAAAGARVGLSI
+340 VGGAAAAGARVALSI
-355 ALRYSLKRRQFGDP
+355 AMRYALQRRQFSDP
-369 DNGAETLLLDYRM
+369 DTGVETVLLDYRS
-382 HQRRLLPLLAHS
+382 HQRRLLPLVAKSYALA
-394 FALSFAQNDLVRRM
+394 FAQNDLVRRM
-408 HLVQTGQDLA
+408 HLVQTGQNLEE
-418 AGAQRALE
+418 GAQRALE

-434 AQTRHATRAIQE
+434 AQTDHATRAIQE

-482 TQLVAKEILTSYA
+482 TQLVAKELLTSYA

-533 RSGESVDEGDL
+533 RGDDSIDEGDL
-544 GRRDTQ
+544 SRRVVQ
-550 LALFADREDYLTRT
+550 LQLFADREDYLVRT

-576 EPFEAFNNAQ
+576 GPFEAFNNAQ

-597 DRLILEA
+597 DRLVLEA
-604 FIEGIADIEDE
+604 FIEGISDIEDP
-615 EARRLAE
+615 EARELADWM
-622 TVCDLYVYSILE
+622 CDLFVYSTIE
-634 ENSAWY
+634 ENQAWY
-640 IMHRFISVERAKA
+640 IMHRFMSVDRAKA
-653 IRRGVNELVDR
+653 VRRGVNELVDR
-664 LRPDA
+664 LRPHA
-669 LTLIEALGV
+669 LTLVEAMGV
-678 PESMLDA
+678 PESMLRA
-685 AMLDDASVYERQ
+685 AMLDDASVFERNQPIPASS

>member
-1 MPIGENVPI
+1 M
-10 APLTWAVSEGAIPGS
+10 SEFRR
-25 GSVTHRVFCVTPPRV
+25 HRRAAD
-40 HRPLLSRTPVMV
+40 RAMV
-52 GSMSTGSTS
+52 EGMATGTS
-61 TAQRLRQALDG
+61 TTAEHLRAALDG
-72 PWGEVREKART
+72 PWRAVREQART
-83 QLAGKEY
+83 QLADNRFTG
-90 TADPDLDLPGARARV
+90 DPELDLKQARARV
-105 LEQMRSLAEL
+105 LEQMRVIAEM
-115 GYAERGFRRE
+115 GYPERGFRPE
-125 NGGTGEPGAA
+125 NGGTGDPGGA
-135 VVGLEMLA
+135 VTGLEMLA

-168 SERHR
+168 TERHR
-173 EHIRRLI
+173 DYIKRLI

-197 DVANLETT
+197 DVAVLETT
-205 ATYDPATEEF
+205 ASYDPATQEF
-215 VIHTPTPSARK
+215 VVNTPTPSARK

-243 QLRTSSGEHGVH
+243 QLVTDGTNQGVH
-255 CLLVPI
+255 CFLVPI
-261 RDEQGNDLP
+261 RDENGADLP
-270 GVTTSDCGRKGGLPG
+270 GVTTSDDGRKGGLPG
-285 VDNGRIVFDQVR
+285 VDNGRIVFDNVR
-297 VPRENLLNRYADVA
+297 IPRENLLNRYADVA

-340 VGGAAAAGARVGLSI
+340 VGGAAAAGARVALSI
-355 ALRYSLKRRQFGDP
+355 AVRYALARRQFADP
-369 DNGAETLLLDYRM
+369 DTGAETLLLDYRS
-382 HQRRLLPLLAHS
+382 HQRRLLPLVAKS
-394 FALSFAQNDLVRRM
+394 FALAFAQNDLVRRM
-408 HLVQTGQDLA
+408 DLVQRGADVEP
-418 AGAQRALE
+418 GAQRALE

-482 TQLVAKEILTSYA
+482 TQLVAKELLTAYA

-519 KRSGVRQLIQTLRD
+519 RNTGVRQLIQTLRD
-533 RSGESVDEGDL
+533 RNDESVDEGDL
-544 GRRDTQ
+544 SKRDVQ
-550 LALFADREDYLTRT
+550 LQLFADREDYLLRT

-570 ARAEET
+570 ARAEDT
-576 EPFEAFNNAQ
+576 GPFEAFNNAQ

-591 AGAAHI
+591 AGTAHI
-597 DRLILEA
+597 DRLVLEE
-604 FIEGIADIEDE
+604 FVDGIAAIDDPD
-615 EARRLAE
+615 ARALAE
-622 TVCDLYVYSILE
+622 TVCDLYVYSTLE
-634 ENSAWY
+634 ENLSWY
-640 IMHRFISVERAKA
+640 IMHRFMSVERAKA
-653 IRRGVNELVDR
+653 VRRGVNELVDR

-669 LTLIEALGV
+669 LTLVEAMGV
-678 PESMLDA
+678 PESMLRA
-685 AMLDDASVYERQ
+685 AMLHDASVFDRT

>member
-1 MPIGENVPI
+1 MVE
-10 APLTWAVSEGAIPGS
+10 
-25 GSVTHRVFCVTPPRV
+25 
-40 HRPLLSRTPVMV
+40 VMA
-52 GSMSTGSTS
+52 TGSSS
-61 TAQRLRQALDG
+61 TTAEHLRAALDG
-72 PWGEVREKART
+72 PWGSVREEART
-83 QLAGKEY
+83 QLAGQEF
-90 TADPDLDLPGARARV
+90 TGDPYLDYKAARARV
-105 LEQMRSLAEL
+105 LDQMRVIATL

-125 NGGTGEPGAA
+125 NGGTSEPGAA
-135 VVGLEMLA
+135 VTGLEMLA
-143 YADLSLWVKSGVQWG
+143 YADLSLWVKAGVQWG

-168 SERHR
+168 TERHR
-173 EHIRRLI
+173 EYIRRLI

-197 DVANLETT
+197 DVANIETT
-205 ATYDPATEEF
+205 ATYDPDTQEF
-215 VIHTPTPSARK
+215 VVHSPTPSARK

-243 QLRTSSGEHGVH
+243 QLITNGENQGVH

-261 RDEQGNDLP
+261 RDEQGADLP
-270 GVTTSDCGRKGGLPG
+270 GVTTSDDGLKGGLLG
-285 VDNGRIVFDQVR
+285 VDNGRIVFDHVR

-340 VGGAAAAGARVGLSI
+340 VGGAAAAGARVALSI
-355 ALRYSLKRRQFGDP
+355 ALRYALKRRQFSDP
-369 DNGAETLLLDYRM
+369 DTGDETVLLDYRS
-382 HQRRLLPLLAHS
+382 HQRRLLPLLAKS
-394 FALSFAQNDLVRRM
+394 YAYAFAQNDLVRRM
-408 HLVQTGQDLA
+408 HLVQTGQDLEPN
-418 AGAQRALE
+418 AQRALE

-467 DTDVFTTFEGDNVVL
+467 DTDVFTTFEGDNIVL
-482 TQLVAKEILTSYA
+482 TQLVAKELLTAYA
-495 DEVRDLDAL
+495 DEIRDLDAL

-533 RSGESVDEGDL
+533 RGDDGVDEGDL
-544 GRRDTQ
+544 SRRAVQ
-550 LALFADREDYLTRT
+550 LQLFADREDYLVRT

-576 EPFEAFNNAQ
+576 GPFEAFNNAQ

-591 AGAAHI
+591 AGTAHI
-597 DRLILEA
+597 DRLVLEA
-604 FIEGIADIEDE
+604 FIEGIGDIEDP
-615 EARRLAE
+615 EAKALADL
-622 TVCDLYVYSILE
+622 VCDLFVYTVLE
-634 ENSAWY
+634 ENSAWF
-640 IMHRFISVERAKA
+640 IMHRFMSVERAKA
-653 IRRGVNELVDR
+653 VRRGVNELVDR
-664 LRPDA
+664 LRPHA
-669 LTLIEALGV
+669 LTLVEGMGV
-678 PESMLDA
+678 PESMLRA
-685 AMLDDASVYERQ
+685 ALLDDASVYERS